1 MNKDITEFIKAEL
14 RPRFF
19 NYIPQIFPTMQ
30 FRKVG
35 DKWCSHLHWD
45 GTPATRPTPD
55 KTVVTKKLSYYLY
68 DQSKLNGEGIP
79 LIDAYMY
86 HNGIS
91 EVWQAVNQLCDIC
104 GVIKPEWDES
114 ANERYKEL
122 RKKRKA
128 YTESAERQHKALYSP
143 EGAQALAYLRGR
155 GWSDDEIKRSNLGY
169 ISADEAE
176 SIGIQNYRNTHT
188 LSIPLQSGGEVYA
201 FKMRSLE
208 ENASGKYRF
217 NKGADKDSNLYNL
230 TGAKEDNGEVIVV
243 EGELDTERAR
253 VNGFENVVATSGGG
267 LTDKHFAV
275 MKQRGITRVT
285 LLFDNDEKGRE
296 FTDKSISR
304 GWKYNITVAV
314 AELDGAKDLDE
325 YFCKGGT
332 AEELR
337 GIIARAEA
345 GGVYKLAQ
353 ITKKYE
359 GEDILD
365 KKEREFT
372 AETIKLINE
381 IPHAIEQERV
391 ASRYES
397 FLLNNSTNREYIRK
411 EALLARARDLKSFD
425 NAEERNKKANSAY
438 ETMGKLLQQ
447 GKVTEALSAMGEA
460 LKECQTIGT
469 KEKYAELCVTDTMA
483 DFARRRNNRPQ
494 ALATEYKLGKYRE
507 EETFTLPT
515 GAITFIVAPT
525 SHGKSTMLQNL
536 ALQIARQPEE
546 GAVLYFTFEEEAD
559 SVKLQLLNK
568 YIGEELARGGNNLN
582 AIDHYYSNGFD
593 KRYIQEAKHDLF
605 LERESA
611 FWTDIIESG
620 KLQVFYR
627 DLYAKELVEAIR
639 YLNTERKVKAV
650 FIDYIQL
657 LYTAGN
663 NKQRYEELKDICNSL
678 KALAIELNVP
688 LVIGAQARREVKSPT
703 DIASQQISDASD
715 IEKIANKIL
724 FLWNGAFKSMKDD
737 ATLAEWQKD
746 RFELGDRGKIYAKLV
761 KNRGGNVNIDA
772 VLNFDGN
779 TGLIT
784 QGQKPIP
791 KFEWERQ

>member
-1 MNKDITEFIKAEL
+1 MGKDITEFIKAEL

-19 NYIPQIFPTMQ
+19 DHIPQIFPLMQ
-30 FRKVG
+30 FRRVR
-35 DKWCSHLHWD
+35 DKWQSRLHWD
-45 GTPATRPTPD
+45 GSEPTHQAPD
-55 KTVVTKKLSYYLY
+55 KTVVTKRYSYRLY
-68 DQSKLNGEGIP
+68 DQSRGSFDLVE
-79 LIDAYMY
+79 AYMH
-86 HNGIS
+86 HNSIS

-104 GVIKPEWDES
+104 GVIKPAWDED
-114 ANERYKEL
+114 AKKVYKKHRQQ
-122 RKKRKA
+122 RKTF
-128 YTESAERQHKALYSP
+128 TESAERQHKALYSP
-143 EGAQALAYLRGR
+143 EGAKALAYLKSR
-155 GWSDDEIKRSNLGY
+155 GWTDKEINDSNLGY

-176 SIGIQNYRNTHT
+176 SIGIQNKHKSFGNTLT

-201 FKMRSLE
+201 FKVRSVE
-208 ENASGKYRF
+208 ENASLRYLC
-217 NKGADKDSNLYNL
+217 NETAPKGSNLYNL

-243 EGELDTERAR
+243 EGELDAERAR
-253 VNGFENVVATSGGG
+253 VNGFDNVVATSGGA
-267 LTDKHFAV
+267 LTDGQFTV
-275 MKQRGITRVT
+275 LKQRGITRVT
-285 LLFDNDEKGRE
+285 LLFDNDERGRG
-296 FTDKSISR
+296 FSADSICR
-304 GWKYNITVAV
+304 GWKHNITVAV
-314 AELDGAKDLDE
+314 AELQGAKDIDE
-325 YFCKGGT
+325 YFSNGGT

-337 GIIARAEA
+337 DILARAEA
-345 GGVYKLAQ
+345 GGVYLVNNIINKHEAEE
-353 ITKKYE
+353 IT
-359 GEDILD
+359 D
-365 KKEREFT
+365 KQERAFT
-372 AETIKLINE
+372 DEVIKLINS
-381 IPHAIEQERV
+381 IPHADEQDRV
-391 ASRYES
+391 AYRYS
-397 FLLNNSTNREYIRK
+397 VAVGGYISK
-411 EALLARARDLKSFD
+411 EGILAKARDLKSFD

-460 LKECQTIGT
+460 LKECQTVGT
-469 KEKYAELCVTDTMA
+469 REKYAELCVTDTKA
-483 DFARRRNNRPQ
+483 DFASRRNNRPQ
-494 ALATEYKLGKYRE
+494 AIGTDYKLGSGKE
-507 EETFTLPT
+507 EEQLTLPT
-515 GAITFIVAPT
+515 GAITFVVAPT

-582 AIDHYYSNGFD
+582 AIDYYYSNGLNL
-593 KRYIQEAKHDLF
+593 RYIQEAKHDLF
-605 LERESA
+605 LKRESA
-611 FWTDIIESG
+611 FWADIIESG

-663 NKQRYEELKDICNSL
+663 TKQRYEELKDICNSL

-737 ATLAEWQKD
+737 AKALAEWQKD
-746 RFELGDRGKIYAKLV
+746 RFELPDRGKIYAKLV
-761 KNRGGNVNIDA
+761 KNRGGNVNIEA
-772 VLNFDGN
+772 VLSFDGN

-784 QGQKPIP
+784 QPP
-791 KFEWERQ
+791 KRKIKDILDL

>member
-1 MNKDITEFIKAEL
+1 MNKEITEFIKAEL

-104 GVIKPEWDES
+104 GVTKPEWDED
-114 ANERYKEL
+114 AKKIYKKY
-122 RKKRKA
+122 RQQIKTF
-128 YTESAERQHKALYSP
+128 TESAERQHKALYSP
-143 EGAQALAYLRGR
+143 EGAKTLAYLKSR
-155 GWSDDEIKRSNLGY
+155 GWKDNEIERSNLGY

-176 SIGIQNYRNTHT
+176 SIGIKNYRNTHT
-188 LSIPLQSGGEVYA
+188 LSIPLISGGEVYA

-208 ENASGKYRF
+208 KNGQKY
-217 NKGADKDSNLYNL
+217 NNNIGADRDSNLYNL

-243 EGELDTERAR
+243 EGELDAERAR

-285 LLFDNDEKGRE
+285 LLFDNDEKGRD

-304 GWKYNITVAV
+304 GWKHNITVAV
-314 AELDGAKDLDE
+314 AELQGAKDIDE
-325 YFCKGGT
+325 YFSNGGT
-332 AEELR
+332 ADELR
-337 GIIARAEA
+337 DIITRAEA
-345 GGVYKLAQ
+345 GGVYKLTA
-353 ITKKYE
+353 ITKEYE
-359 GEDILD
+359 GEDITD
-365 KKEREFT
+365 KHERAFT
-372 AETIKLINE
+372 DEVIKLINE

-391 ASRYES
+391 AFRYTE
-397 FLLNNSTNREYIRK
+397 NIGGYISK

-425 NAEERNKKANSAY
+425 NAEVQSKKAKRAF
-438 ETMGKLLQQ
+438 ETMGKLLEQ
-447 GKVTEALSAMGEA
+447 GKTTEALSVMSEA
-460 LKECQTIGT
+460 IAECQTIGT

-703 DIASQQISDASD
+703 VIASQQISEASD

-724 FLWNGAFKSMKDD
+724 FLWNGAFKSMKEKDD
-737 ATLAEWQKD
+737 AKALAEWQKD
-746 RFELGDRGKIYAKLV
+746 NFELGDRGKIYAKLV
-761 KNRGGNVNIDA
+761 KNRGGNVNIEA

-784 QGQKPIP
+784 QPTTQPTK
-791 KFEWERQ
+791 KSLDFLE